1 MALPV
6 YSSRD
11 VSVTWSGVALDGLAP
26 DSFVTFS
33 RNADLTDEEV
43 GSDGKVAISRTPDKT
58 GTCTLSF
65 QQNSE
70 ANLVLSGV
78 LAAQE
83 SSPTFITGSLTV
95 VDPSG
100 SVIALLTN
108 SHIKTAPESTLG
120 ITATGQTKDW
130 VFFCEGM
137 NFTSAPEGVSAV
149 AEVAARVAGAI
160 DTVLGSI

>member
-11 VSVTWSGVALDGLAP
+11 VSIAWAGVALDGLAP
-26 DSFVTFS
+26 DTFVTFS
-33 RNADLTDEEV
+33 RSVDLTDEEV

-58 GTCTLSF
+58 GSCTLSF

-70 ANLVLSGV
+70 ANLILSGV
-78 LAAQE
+78 MAAQE
-83 SSPTFITGSLTV
+83 GSSTFITGSITV

-100 SVIALLTN
+100 STVALLTN
-108 SHIKTAPESTLG
+108 CHIKTAPETTLG
-120 ITATGQTKDW
+120 ITATGQSKDW

-137 NFTSAPEGVSAV
+137 NFTSAPEGVASSS
-149 AEVAARVAGAI
+149 EEAARIASGI
-160 DTVLGSI
+160 STILGNI

>member
-6 YSSRD
+6 FSSRD
-11 VSVTWSGVALDGLAP
+11 VSVAWSGVALDGLAP

-33 RNADLTDEEV
+33 RNSDITDEEV
-43 GSDGKVAISRTPDKT
+43 GSDGKVAISRMADKT

-83 SSPTFITGSLTV
+83 GSSTFITGSLTV

-100 SVIALLTN
+100 SVVALLTN
-108 SHIKTAPESTLG
+108 CHIKTAPEVTLG
-120 ITATGQTKDW
+120 NTATGQTKDW

-137 NFTSAPEGVSAV
+137 NFTSLPEGVAGSSA
-149 AEVAARVAGAI
+149 EAARIAGAVTTI
-160 DTVLGSI
+160 LGNV